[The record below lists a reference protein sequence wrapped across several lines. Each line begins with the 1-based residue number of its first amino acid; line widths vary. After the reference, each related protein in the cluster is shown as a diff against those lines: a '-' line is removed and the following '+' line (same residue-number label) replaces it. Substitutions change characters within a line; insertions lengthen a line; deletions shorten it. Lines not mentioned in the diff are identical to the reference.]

1 MNLVQ
6 PIMALAGLAALTA
19 CSGQSSQTLAQHTD
33 VVLATE
39 HGDIV
44 IRLDREAAPQSSAAF
59 LSWVEEGRYDARTSG
74 FYRIVSHQNDNGSP
88 LINVVQ
94 GGLIDVPES
103 VEGVVHES
111 SAQTGL
117 RNIAGSVA
125 LARGEIDTAS
135 PAYFFVNVT
144 DNPGLDH
151 GQPRNPDGQGFAVF
165 GHVVEG
171 MDIILAIH
179 DTPASAQ
186 AEDAYMAGQMLA
198 DPVRFTASLR
208 E

>member
-1 MNLVQ
+1 MKPVHT
-6 PIMALAGLAALTA
+6 IIAAAGLAVLGA
-19 CSGQSSQTLAQHTD
+19 CSGPSSPPHDQYTD
-33 VVLATE
+33 IVLATE
-39 HGDIV
+39 RGEIV
-44 IRLDREAAPQSSAAF
+44 IRLDLEAAPQSSAAF
-59 LSWVEEGRYDARTSG
+59 LHWVEEGRYVAQTSG
-74 FYRIVSHQNDNGSP
+74 FYRIVSHENDNGAP
-88 LINVVQ
+88 RINVVQ

-144 DNPGLDH
+144 HNPGLDH
-151 GQPRNPDGQGFAVF
+151 GQLRNPDGQGFAVF

-171 MDIILAIH
+171 MDIIRAIH
-179 DTPASAQ
+179 TTPASAQ

-198 DPVRFTASLR
+198 DPVRFTARLR